1 MQIHKLLQGLPTI
14 RSLVAVSSGA
24 AKLVS
29 LPVKN
34 YKKEH
39 RLIKGMQRG
48 NHLLKLKY
56 ISQSFSETKVH
67 QSLVF

>member
-1 MQIHKLLQGLPTI
+1 MQIHKLLQGLPTF

-24 AKLVS
+24 AKFVS

-34 YKKEH
+34 YKKDR

-48 NHLLKLKY
+48 NHLLKLK
-56 ISQSFSETKVH
+56 
-67 QSLVF
+67 